1 MSTDVHVLCP
11 SLPDTPPLTVL
22 VTGANGLVGRAL
34 CAELAGR
41 GVRVLAAVRNL
52 ASFQS
57 PSGVQ
62 PVQAPDLDDVS
73 AQWSLTGVDVVVHTA
88 ARVHVMNP
96 APDENERFLRAN
108 RDGTA
113 QLASQCAAQGVK
125 RLVFLSTIKVNGEST
140 APGVPFTAVDS
151 PSPVDPYAVSKHEA
165 EMRLLAVSQQTGLEV
180 TIIRPPLVYGAG
192 AKGNLGLLE
201 RAVRK
206 GLPLPI
212 GGLDANRRSLVSLTN
227 LVDLI
232 ARCVYHPGAANRVF
246 LASDDED
253 VSTLSLAQVIA
264 RACGVR
270 LRTLAV
276 PVSLLEMGASLSGRR
291 DMLRRLTD
299 SLQVDISATCA
310 QLDWQPVQSVE
321 QAMTEAFAKGT
332 RRAHA
337 LSR

>member
-1 MSTDVHVLCP
+1 MSTDVYPLRTF
-11 SLPDTPPLTVL
+11 LPDRLPLTVL

-52 ASFQS
+52 ESFES
-57 PSGVQ
+57 LSGVQ
-62 PVQAPDLDDVS
+62 PLQAPDLGDAA
-73 AQWSLTGVDVVVHTA
+73 AQWPLAGVDVVVHTA

-96 APDENERFLRAN
+96 APDENERFLRVN

-113 QLASQCAAQGVK
+113 QLAKQCAAQGVK
-125 RLVFLSTIKVNGEST
+125 RLIFLSTIKVNGELT
-140 APGVPFTAVDS
+140 VPGVPFTATDS
-151 PSPVDPYAVSKHEA
+151 PNPTDPYAVSKHEA
-165 EMRLLAVSQQTGLEV
+165 EMQLLAVSQQTDLEV

-212 GGLDANRRSLVSLTN
+212 GGLDFNRRSLVSLTN

-232 ARCVYHPGAANRVF
+232 ACCVHHPGAANRVF
-246 LASDDED
+246 LASDNED
-253 VSTLSLAQVIA
+253 VSTLGLAQVIA
-264 RACGVR
+264 QACGVR

-276 PVSLLEMGASLSGRR
+276 PVSLLKMGASVLGRS

-321 QAMTEAFAKGT
+321 QAMTEAFATGKS
-332 RRAHA
+332 RAQV